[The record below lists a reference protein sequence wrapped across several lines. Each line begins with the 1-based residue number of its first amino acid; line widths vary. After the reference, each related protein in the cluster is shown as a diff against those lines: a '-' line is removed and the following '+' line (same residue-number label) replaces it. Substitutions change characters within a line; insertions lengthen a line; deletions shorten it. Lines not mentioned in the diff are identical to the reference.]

1 MFDDPRDVIPE
12 SQLEALN
19 LAFAE
24 LLRGCLEEAAR
35 GRKGLFGT
43 LAGDAD
49 YEWPE
54 AERLRALAMSMQQIL
69 AQSDEQNLLCDE
81 FLDLCSIHGESNPGE
96 AALARA
102 FLARI
107 DRNEVGKQGEEEKNR
122 W

>member
-1 MFDDPRDVIPE
+1 MFEDPRDQIPG

-19 LAFAE
+19 QAFAE
-24 LLRGCLEEAAR
+24 LLLGCLEEAAK

-54 AERLRALAMSMQQIL
+54 AERLRSLAMSMQQIL
-69 AQSDEQNLLCDE
+69 AQSGEQNLLCDE
-81 FLDLCSIHGESNPGE
+81 FLDLCAMHGESNPGE
-96 AALARA
+96 ARLARA

-107 DRNEVGKQGEEEKNR
+107 DRKQVGQQGETESNR